1 MRYTVFSR
9 LSPRE
14 KDVIKAII
22 EYKCLDVSSIAERLI
37 VSKSTVSRHLFDI
50 YLTCD
55 LPKNSI
61 AGIVWRYYNQ

>member
-1 MRYTVFSR
+1 MKNTVFSG
-9 LSPRE
+9 LSSRE

-22 EYKCLDVSSIAERLI
+22 EHKCLDIPSIAERL
-37 VSKSTVSRHLFDI
+37 VVTKATVSRHLYDI
-50 YLTCD
+50 YLSCD